1 MTSGDQT
8 DVIVFARSQRA
19 TTGWLSIGGLIV
31 PCALGRS
38 GLGYRKREGDGR
50 TPIGRWPIEAV
61 LYRPD
66 RRFPQSRPRVASARA
81 LRSDLGWCDE
91 VGDRN
96 YNRLVR
102 FPYDAGAEQLWR
114 EDRLYDI
121 IVVLGHNRRPRIQG
135 FGSAIFVH
143 VARCDGHGRLQ
154 PTEGCVAL
162 RKRDLL
168 TVLARIRR
176 SGFVRICG

>member
-19 TTGWLSIGGLIV
+19 TTGWLSIGGLTV

-38 GLGYRKREGDGR
+38 GLGHRKREGDGR
-50 TPIGRWPIEAV
+50 TPIGRWPIEAI
-61 LYRPD
+61 LYRLD
-66 RRFPQSRPRVASARA
+66 RRFPQARPRIPAARP
-81 LRSDLGWCDE
+81 LQTDLGWCDA

-96 YNRLVR
+96 YNRLVHH
-102 FPYDAGAEQLWR
+102 PYDASAEQLWR
-114 EDRLYDI
+114 EDNLYDI
-121 IVVLGHNRRPRIQG
+121 IAVLGHNRRPRVQG
-135 FGSAIFVH
+135 FGSAIFLH
-143 VARCDGHGRLQ
+143 VARCDALGRLQ

-168 TVLARIRR
+168 TVLARIKR
-176 SGFVRICG
+176 SSCIRIRV